1 MPIALGLFVRGLSKR
16 SWVRSRCLPFLAAD
30 PRRRLLPLAVVSA
43 CSVLVLQP
51 AAAQEVPGEYPQC
64 ISELWAAGSQL
75 GAAEAIARHEA
86 PSDDA
91 RMLES
96 VHAAGKHLERAYEL
110 CPNRPDPWPAWS
122 NWSETQ
128 NQLTEMSDKFRDGR
142 MNRDQLA
149 IALSAVF
156 QSLAPQLAYR
166 RVLPT
171 HIDRDTSCVE
181 IYMRLGNALGFAQ
194 AVTESSRRLVP
205 DATLRLRK
213 SLSLIYQM
221 RDMPQPCR
229 DFQGLIPAINEA
241 LSRAD
246 DPSIVGRV
254 DAILHA
260 GEVVAGPSQ

>member
-1 MPIALGLFVRGLSKR
+1 V
-16 SWVRSRCLPFLAAD
+16 D
-30 PRRRLLPLAVVSA
+30 PGRHLVPLVVVSA

-51 AAAQEVPGEYPQC
+51 AAAQEVPYEYPQC
-64 ISELWAAGSQL
+64 ISQLWAAGSQL
-75 GAAEAIARHEA
+75 GTVEAIARHEA

-91 RMLES
+91 RVVES
-96 VHAAGKHLERAYEL
+96 VRAVGKYVERAHEL

-156 QSLAPQLAYR
+156 QSLAVQLDFH

-171 HIDRDTSCVE
+171 HIDTDPSCVE
-181 IYMRLGNALGFAQ
+181 LYVRLGNALGFAQ
-194 AVTESSRRLVP
+194 TVTESSGRLVP
-205 DATLRLRK
+205 DATVRLRK

-221 RDMPQPCR
+221 RDMPEPCR

-241 LSRAD
+241 LSRPN
-246 DPSIVGRV
+246 DPSIAGRV
-254 DAILHA
+254 EAILHA
-260 GEVVAGPSQ
+260 GEVAAGPPQ

>member
-16 SWVRSRCLPFLAAD
+16 SWVRSRCLPFLAAG
-30 PRRRLLPLAVVSA
+30 PRRRLLPLVVVSA
-43 CSVLVLQP
+43 CSVFIIQP

-64 ISELWAAGSQL
+64 ISQLWAAGSQL
-75 GAAEAIARHEA
+75 GAAEAIARHEG

-96 VHAAGKHLERAYEL
+96 VHTAGKHVERSHEV

-122 NWSETQ
+122 DWSETQ
-128 NQLTEMSDKFRDGR
+128 DKLTEMSDRFRDGR

-156 QSLAPQLAYR
+156 QSLAIQLDFH

-171 HIDRDTSCVE
+171 HIDTDPSCVE
-181 IYMRLGNALGFAQ
+181 LYLRLGNALGFAQ
-194 AVTESSRRLVP
+194 TVTESSRRLVP
-205 DATLRLRK
+205 DATVRLRK
-213 SLSLIYQM
+213 SLSLIYQI
-221 RDMPQPCR
+221 RDMLEPCR
-229 DFQGLIPAINEA
+229 DFQGLIPAINEV
-241 LSRAD
+241 LSRPD
-246 DPSIVGRV
+246 DASIVGRV

-260 GEVVAGPSQ
+260 GEVVAGSPQ